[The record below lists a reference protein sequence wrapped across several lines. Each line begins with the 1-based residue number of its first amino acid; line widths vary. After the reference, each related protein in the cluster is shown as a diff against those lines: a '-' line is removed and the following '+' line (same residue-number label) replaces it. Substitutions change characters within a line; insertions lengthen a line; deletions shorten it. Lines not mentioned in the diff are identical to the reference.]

1 MKLTEQQTGW
11 LKWLHENG
19 GSGFLDNYGRVTANG
34 ANSYQAS
41 QTAWLN
47 LFVKGMVCA
56 REGRIVLTPQ
66 GFDLLGLSQT
76 QPGDSRE

>member
-1 MKLTEQQTGW
+1 MKLTEQQIGW

-19 GSGFLDNYGRVTANG
+19 GRGFLDNYGRVTANG

-47 LFVKGMVCA
+47 LFIKGMVCA
-56 REGRIVLTPQ
+56 EDQRIVLTQQ
-66 GFDLLGLSQT
+66 GRDLLGLTEQRQT
-76 QPGDSRE
+76 EPPK